1 MMPFTPIQFE
11 LSAFNCPLCGAFSQ
25 HFWSYAQKFDKKKA
39 NMGAQIHFKEY
50 IDNLVFSQCNHCKQ
64 HTVWLE
70 NERVMVYPTAG
81 SAPLANSDLPDNI
94 KPDFDEARNIV
105 ELSPRGATALL
116 RLAVQK
122 LCKHLGEKG
131 ENINKDIGNLVK
143 KGLPEKMQKVL
154 DSVRVVGNNA
164 VHPGQIDLTDDR
176 ETAYKLFGF
185 INIITDIMITQPKQ
199 IDDFYDFKIP
209 DKDKIAIDK
218 RDQKTN

>member
-11 LSAFNCPLCGAFSQ
+11 LSSFNCPHCGAFSE
-25 HFWSYAQKFDKKKA
+25 HFWSYAKKFDKKNA
-39 NMGAQIHFKEY
+39 NMGGAIHFKDH

-70 NERVMVYPTAG
+70 NECKMVYPTSG
-81 SAPLANSDLPDNI
+81 SAPLPNSDIPEEI
-94 KPDFDEARNIV
+94 QKDFEEARNIV
-105 ELSPRGATALL
+105 ELSPRGASALL
-116 RLAVQK
+116 RLSVQK

-131 ENINKDIGNLVK
+131 ENINADIGNLVK
-143 KGLPEKMQKVL
+143 KGLPEKMQRAL
-154 DSVRVVGNNA
+154 DSVRVIGNNA
-164 VHPGQIDLTDDR
+164 VHPGQLDLIDDR

-199 IDDFYDFKIP
+199 IDDFYNFKVP